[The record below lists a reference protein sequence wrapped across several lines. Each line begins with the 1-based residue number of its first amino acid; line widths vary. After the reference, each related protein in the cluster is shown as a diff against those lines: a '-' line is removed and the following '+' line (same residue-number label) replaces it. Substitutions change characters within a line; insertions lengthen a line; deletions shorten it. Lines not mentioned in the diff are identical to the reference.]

1 MNIVVLHG
9 PNTNLIGSVSAKNRD
24 QVTLSKIDSKI
35 KLAARKS
42 NINIKTLQTHKV
54 FSAINFIQRNRN
66 WADGLLFNPTSWSKY
81 EHSILECLII
91 SDLPTI
97 QLIFNEKYNI
107 SGDGSNSI
115 FNDFCKETISGDP
128 LKVYL
133 DGIDHI
139 QKII

>member
-1 MNIVVLHG
+1 MNILILHG
-9 PNTNLIGSVSAKNRD
+9 PNTNLIGSVSAKNGD
-24 QVTLSKIDSKI
+24 QITLSKIDSKI
-35 KLAARKS
+35 KLVARKS

-81 EHSILECLII
+81 EYSILECLII
-91 SDLPTI
+91 SDIPTVQI
-97 QLIFNEKYNI
+97 IFNEKYNI
-107 SGDGSNSI
+107 SGNSSNSI

-133 DGIDHI
+133 DGINHI

>member
-1 MNIVVLHG
+1 MNILILHG
-9 PNTNLIGSVSAKNRD
+9 PNTNLIGSVSAKNGD
-24 QVTLSKIDSKI
+24 QITLSKIDSKI

-42 NINIKTLQTHKV
+42 NINIKTLQTHKI

-66 WADGLLFNPTSWSKY
+66 WADGMLLNPTSWSKY

-91 SDLPTI
+91 SDIPTI

-107 SGDGSNSI
+107 SNVDSNSI
-115 FNDFCKETISGDP
+115 FTDYCKETITGDP
-128 LKVYL
+128 FEVYIN
-133 DGIDHI
+133 GINRI